1 VYLDL
6 SFNPLPDINNALML
20 KVGNCA
26 QLEALILTGCS
37 TISDEAISNLINGE
51 KAKGKSEGLSNLK
64 ILKVGGLVNLS
75 DSVNNLVKRCLVLE
89 LFEAN
94 NLEKLTDAFLD
105 HIKLHPTLNRLLIN
119 FTPNITEAKIAE
131 VREANKNLRI
141 IRNIVKM
148 TDPADDGLRMPLP
161 PASLKKKKP
170 KKKKK

>member
-1 VYLDL
+1 
-6 SFNPLPDINNALML
+6 ML

-51 KAKGKSEGLSNLK
+51 KAKGKSEGFSNLK

-105 HIKLHPTLNRLLIN
+105 HIKLHPTLNPLLIN
-119 FTPNITEAKIAE
+119 STQDT
-131 VREANKNLRI
+131 NKNLRI